1 MLSQVDDLVEK
12 VESSRYDAALIDTL
26 RSLNTIYGD
35 PDPIR
40 VRQDEMGALNIE
52 VNSQPG
58 VDPIFDD

>member
-1 MLSQVDDLVEK
+1 M
-12 VESSRYDAALIDTL
+12 IDTL